1 MYPLS
6 EQYQHSPCEIKT
18 LTNELLT
25 TGILSEIRKDFVKIQ
40 NSFDILPILHCNM
53 PVKINIYNE
62 SLGFKVLIGKVFLS
76 TSEMMTITDLQSLAE
91 FERRSFFRLKVN
103 IPTQAYLL
111 QEDSSPEEEETKLFD
126 VTVTDLSLSGVFITT
141 REYLDIGQ
149 SFVVTLKLYDMEVTF
164 CCQAQRTNPVDYAL
178 NGYGCSFLDNSTR
191 QFDLLS
197 KFIFEMQREQIK
209 NSREEKGE
217 SK

>member
-18 LTNELLT
+18 LTNELLA
-25 TGILSEIRKDFVKIQ
+25 TGILSEIRKDSVKIQ
-40 NSFDILPILHCNM
+40 NSFDILPTLHCNM

-91 FERRSFFRLKVN
+91 FERRSFFRLKVS
-103 IPTQAYLL
+103 IPTRAFLL
-111 QEDSSPEEEETKLFD
+111 QEDSSPEEEETKLFG

-149 SFVVTLKLYDMEVTF
+149 SFIMTLDLYDMEVTF
-164 CCQAQRTNPVDYAL
+164 CCQVQRTEPVNYAL

-191 QFDLLS
+191 QFDLLC

>member
-18 LTNELLT
+18 LTNELLA
-25 TGILSEIRKDFVKIQ
+25 TGILSEIRKDSVKIQ
-40 NSFDILPILHCNM
+40 NSFDILPTLHCNI
-53 PVKINIYNE
+53 PVKINIYND

-91 FERRSFFRLKVN
+91 FERRSFFRLKVS
-103 IPTQAYLL
+103 IPTRAFLL
-111 QEDSSPEEEETKLFD
+111 QEDSSPEEVETKLFG
-126 VTVTDLSLSGVFITT
+126 VTVTDLSLSGAFITT
-141 REYLDIGQ
+141 GESLDIGQ
-149 SFVVTLKLYDMEVTF
+149 SFIMTLGLYDMEVTF
-164 CCQAQRTNPVDYAL
+164 RCQVQRTEPVNDAL
-178 NGYGCSFLDNSTR
+178 NGYGCAFLDNSTH
-191 QFDLLS
+191 QFDLLC
-197 KFIFEMQREQIK
+197 KYIFEMQREQIK